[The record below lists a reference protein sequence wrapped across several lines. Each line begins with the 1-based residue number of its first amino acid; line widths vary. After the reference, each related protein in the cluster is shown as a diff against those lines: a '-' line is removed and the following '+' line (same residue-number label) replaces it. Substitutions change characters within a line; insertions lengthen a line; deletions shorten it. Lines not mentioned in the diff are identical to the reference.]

1 MVDYHRGHYRNPM
14 TDAEVEG
21 KFRPL
26 AAAVLDDAQTDRLLS
41 LLWKLD
47 EQPNV
52 NELMKATVGGKK

>member
-1 MVDYHRGHYRNPM
+1 M

-26 AAAVLDDAQTDRLLS
+26 AAAVLDGAQTDRLLS

-52 NELMKATVGGKK
+52 NALMKATVGGKK